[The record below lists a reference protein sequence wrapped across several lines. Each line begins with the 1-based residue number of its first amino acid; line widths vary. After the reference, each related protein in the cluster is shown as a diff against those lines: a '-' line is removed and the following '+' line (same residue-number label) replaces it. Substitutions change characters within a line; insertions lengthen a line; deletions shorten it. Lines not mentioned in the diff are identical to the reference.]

1 MKKNKIKQGRK
12 LDLLSVLLIIAGLAM
27 IVFALTK
34 LIPILLQYHEE
45 EAAYDEIRDEYVTV
59 KAYEDDDTETQ
70 EDSTWWYDSIF
81 VNIEKLQE
89 KNPDIAAWIR
99 FDHMDL
105 SYPVMYSGDNETYL
119 HADMNKEYSKAG
131 TLFVDQ
137 KNQPD
142 FSDGNTIVYG
152 HNMKN
157 GSMFGKLKKYKKDGF
172 YEDNQ
177 YFTIYTNEAAMRY
190 HIFAYYDTDETDSY
204 YFTSYE
210 GEEALGN
217 LFSEFQR
224 KSYYDTGVEVTPE
237 DKTVTLSTCSA
248 EGMRFLVIGVLEETY
263 DYTQE

>member
-1 MKKNKIKQGRK
+1 MKKQKRRP
-12 LDLLSVLLIIAGLAM
+12 DVLSVLLVLAGVAM
-27 IVFALTK
+27 IAFALVK
-34 LIPILLQYHEE
+34 LIPILLQYYEE
-45 EAAYDEIRDEYVTV
+45 EAAYDEIRDDYVEV
-59 KAYEDDDTETQ
+59 KTIDQLTE
-70 EDSTWWYDSIF
+70 EEGTWWYDSVF
-81 VNIEKLQE
+81 VNLGELQKE
-89 KNPDIAAWIR
+89 NADVVAWIR

-105 SYPVMYSGDNETYL
+105 SYPIMYSGDNETYL
-119 HADMNKEYSKAG
+119 HADLNKEYSKAG

-224 KSYYDTGVEVTPE
+224 KSSYDTGVEVTPE

-248 EGMRFLVIGVLEETY
+248 EGMRFLVIGVLEETH

>member
-1 MKKNKIKQGRK
+1 MKKQKRRP
-12 LDLLSVLLIIAGLAM
+12 DVLSVLLVLAGVAM
-27 IVFALTK
+27 IAFALVK
-34 LIPILLQYHEE
+34 LIPILLQYYEE
-45 EAAYDEIRDEYVTV
+45 EAAYDEIRDDYVEV
-59 KAYEDDDTETQ
+59 KTIDQLTEDEG
-70 EDSTWWYDSIF
+70 TWWYDSVF
-81 VNIEKLQE
+81 VNLGELQKE
-89 KNPDIAAWIR
+89 NADVVAWIR

-105 SYPVMYSGDNETYL
+105 SYPIMYSGDNETYL
-119 HADMNKEYSKAG
+119 HADLNKEYSKAG

-142 FSDGNTIVYG
+142 FSDGNTLVYG

-248 EGMRFLVIGVLEETY
+248 EGMRFLVIGVLEETH

>member
-1 MKKNKIKQGRK
+1 MKKQKRRP
-12 LDLLSVLLIIAGLAM
+12 DVLSVLLVLAGVAM
-27 IVFALTK
+27 IAFALVK
-34 LIPILLQYHEE
+34 LIPILLQYYEE
-45 EAAYDEIRDEYVTV
+45 EAAYDEIRDDYVEV
-59 KAYEDDDTETQ
+59 KTIDQLTE
-70 EDSTWWYDSIF
+70 EEGTWWYDSVFI
-81 VNIEKLQE
+81 NLGELQKE
-89 KNPDIAAWIR
+89 NADVVAWIR

-105 SYPVMYSGDNETYL
+105 SYPIMYSGDNETYL
-119 HADMNKEYSKAG
+119 HADLNKEYSKAG

-248 EGMRFLVIGVLEETY
+248 EGMRFLVIGVLEETH
-263 DYTQE
+263 DYTQK

>member
-1 MKKNKIKQGRK
+1 MKKQRRRPDVLSI
-12 LDLLSVLLIIAGLAM
+12 LLVIAGIAM
-27 IVFALTK
+27 IGFALAK

-45 EAAYDEIRDEYVTV
+45 EAVYDEIRDDYVEV
-59 KAYEDDDTETQ
+59 KSIDDLKEA
-70 EDSTWWYDSIF
+70 ESTWWYDSVF
-81 VNIEKLQE
+81 VNLEELQKE
-89 KNPDIAAWIR
+89 NADVAAWIR

-105 SYPVMYSGDNETYL
+105 SYPIMYSGDNETYL
-119 HADMNKEYSKAG
+119 HADLNKEYSKAG
-131 TLFVDQ
+131 TLFIDQ
-137 KNQPD
+137 KNEPD

-177 YFTIYTNEAAMRY
+177 YFTIYTKDEAMRY

-217 LFSEFQR
+217 LFSEFKK

-248 EGMRFLVIGVLEETY
+248 EGKRFLVIAVLEETHAY
-263 DYTQE
+263 AQTETEE

>member
-1 MKKNKIKQGRK
+1 MKKQKRRP
-12 LDLLSVLLIIAGLAM
+12 DVLSVLLVLAGVAM
-27 IVFALTK
+27 IAFALVK
-34 LIPILLQYHEE
+34 LIPILLQYYKE
-45 EAAYDEIRDEYVTV
+45 EAAYDEIRDDYVEV
-59 KAYEDDDTETQ
+59 KTIDQLTE
-70 EDSTWWYDSIF
+70 EEGTWWYDSVF
-81 VNIEKLQE
+81 VNLGELQKE
-89 KNPDIAAWIR
+89 NADVVAWIR

-105 SYPVMYSGDNETYL
+105 SYPIMYSGDNETYL
-119 HADMNKEYSKAG
+119 HADLNKEYSKAG

-248 EGMRFLVIGVLEETY
+248 EGMRFLVIGVLEETH

>member
-1 MKKNKIKQGRK
+1 MKKQKRRP
-12 LDLLSVLLIIAGLAM
+12 DVLSVLLVLAGVAM
-27 IVFALTK
+27 IAFALVK
-34 LIPILLQYHEE
+34 LIPILLQYYEE
-45 EAAYDEIRDEYVTV
+45 EAAYDEIRDDYVEV
-59 KAYEDDDTETQ
+59 KTIDQLTE
-70 EDSTWWYDSIF
+70 EEGTWWYDSVF
-81 VNIEKLQE
+81 VNLGELQKE
-89 KNPDIAAWIR
+89 NADVVAWIR

-105 SYPVMYSGDNETYL
+105 SYPIMYSGDNETYL
-119 HADMNKEYSKAG
+119 HADLNREYSKAG

-172 YEDNQ
+172 YEENQ
-177 YFTIYTNEAAMRY
+177 YFTIYTKDAAMRY

-248 EGMRFLVIGVLEETY
+248 EGMRFLVIGVLEETH